1 VNTLRSIDGLG
12 TLSREEMVQQGL
24 LEYIAFPDAL
34 RGKYQCFTQADQ
46 TRLRAAG
53 YEAPFLT
60 VQEGVDRY
68 VRWLF
73 GQL

>member
-1 VNTLRSIDGLG
+1 VQRGLI
-12 TLSREEMVQQGL
+12 
-24 LEYIAFPDAL
+24 EYIPFPDAL

-46 TRLRAAG
+46 SKLRAAG
-53 YEAPFLT
+53 YDAPFLS

-73 GQL
+73 GQV